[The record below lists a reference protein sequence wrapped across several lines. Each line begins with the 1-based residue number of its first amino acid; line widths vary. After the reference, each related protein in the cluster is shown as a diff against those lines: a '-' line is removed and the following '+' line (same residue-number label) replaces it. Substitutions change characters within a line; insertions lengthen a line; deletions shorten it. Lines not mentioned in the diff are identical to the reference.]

1 MLRTVQMMEAWCVK
15 FQSEAKTLPG
25 FLGGGVEESLFLVS
39 RGCDYQDIRT
49 TKVEPLLCWDI

>member
-1 MLRTVQMMEAWCVK
+1 MMEAGGVK